1 MTNGTET
8 EPTST
13 VFALSDQVLLAQ
25 TRELARV
32 EQALQITVLDHL
44 REIDARRLHL
54 RRGYSSLF
62 DYAVREL
69 GYTEASAWRRI
80 KAMRLSADTRGVHG
94 WLQDGSLNLS
104 NAAQLQNAFERC
116 DRSGAGRDATGAQGA
131 GTNPAP
137 RGGSAPTEAATAAG
151 AQLPVL
157 DARARQQLVERAV
170 GKSTRQVQQ
179 MLAEVDPES
188 AQPTERIRALGDGR
202 WELKVVVDGECQQ
215 GLQQLRALLSHVDP
229 HLTMGQLVGRLV
241 CEGVKRYDPGRPRQR
256 QRQRARIR
264 EREAGVDGAGAG
276 RCRRGRDFGAEAAGV
291 RGRPQHVVGEFA
303 WDARCRG
310 SSHGETV
317 LATGRLRHFGSEVV
331 GGLGSLRRTGCHFAG
346 EGGSG
351 TGEPRHWRF
360 EAGRK
365 SRLRYCY
372 AGEAACGG
380 ETLRF
385 GASIYPGCREAGS
398 VAARSGLL
406 QLRGPAQRA
415 ALRLAVSAA
424 DRPRRAGHARRR
436 GGAGELAPSV
446 CTPSP
451 LPPCAGHGRTRSG
464 TRCGAGAAHVTATLR
479 TRSRVG
485 QHCWAAVL
493 RAGRTGTCGARK

>member
-104 NAAQLQNAFERC
+104 NAAQLQNAFERW

-256 QRQRARIR
+256 QRNGHGSASERRVLTAPAPDDVGGDATSAPKRRAS
-264 EREAGVDGAGAG
+264 EVD
-276 RCRRGRDFGAEAAGV
+276 RNTSSESSRGMPGAEAPATARRFSPPADCGTSAAKSLGDSEACDGRAATSPAKAAAAPANRGIGGSKPEESCV
-291 RGRPQHVVGEFA
+291 RGTTTPAKRHAAARPCASALRFIPAAVKQEVWRRDQGCCSYVDPHSGRRCGSRFLLQIDHVVPVT
-303 WDARCRG
+303 
-310 SSHGETV
+310 HGGGAEPGN
-317 LATGRLRHFGSEVV
+317 LRLLCAPHHRYRH
-331 GGLGSLRRTGCHFAG
+331 AQ
-346 EGGSG
+346 G
-351 TGEPRHWRF
+351 T
-360 EAGRK
+360 AGREVA
-365 SRLRYCY
+365 R
-372 AGEAACGG
+372 G
-380 ETLRF
+380 
-385 GASIYPGCREAGS
+385 
-398 VAARSGLL
+398 AAR
-406 QLRGPAQRA
+406 
-415 ALRLAVSAA
+415 
-424 DRPRRAGHARRR
+424 
-436 GGAGELAPSV
+436 E
-446 CTPSP
+446 
-451 LPPCAGHGRTRSG
+451 PPT
-464 TRCGAGAAHVTATLR
+464 
-479 TRSRVG
+479 
-485 QHCWAAVL
+485 
-493 RAGRTGTCGARK
+493 

>member
-1 MTNGTET
+1 MMNGTET

-256 QRQRARIR
+256 QRNGHGSASERRVLTAPAPDDVGGDATSAPKRRAS
-264 EREAGVDGAGAG
+264 EVDRNTSSESSRGMPGATPAKRHAAARPCASALRFIPAAVKQEVWRRDQGCCSYVDPHSGRRCGSRFLLQIDHVVPVTHGGGAEPGNLRLLCAPHHRYRHAQGTAG
-276 RCRRGRDFGAEAAGV
+276 REVARG
-291 RGRPQHVVGEFA
+291 
-303 WDARCRG
+303 
-310 SSHGETV
+310 
-317 LATGRLRHFGSEVV
+317 
-331 GGLGSLRRTGCHFAG
+331 
-346 EGGSG
+346 
-351 TGEPRHWRF
+351 
-360 EAGRK
+360 
-365 SRLRYCY
+365 
-372 AGEAACGG
+372 
-380 ETLRF
+380 
-385 GASIYPGCREAGS
+385 
-398 VAARSGLL
+398 AAR
-406 QLRGPAQRA
+406 
-415 ALRLAVSAA
+415 
-424 DRPRRAGHARRR
+424 
-436 GGAGELAPSV
+436 E
-446 CTPSP
+446 
-451 LPPCAGHGRTRSG
+451 PPT
-464 TRCGAGAAHVTATLR
+464 
-479 TRSRVG
+479 
-485 QHCWAAVL
+485 
-493 RAGRTGTCGARK
+493 

>member
-1 MTNGTET
+1 M
-8 EPTST
+8 
-13 VFALSDQVLLAQ
+13 
-25 TRELARV
+25 
-32 EQALQITVLDHL
+32 LDHL

-104 NAAQLQNAFERC
+104 NAAQLQNAFERW

-256 QRQRARIR
+256 QRNGHGSASERRVLTAPAPDDVGGDATSAPKRRAS
-264 EREAGVDGAGAG
+264 EVDRNTSSESSRGMPGATPAKRHAAARPCASALRFIPAAVKQEVWRRDQGCCSYVDPHSGRRCGSRFLLQIDHVVPVTHGGGAEPGNLRLLCAPHHRYRHAQGTAG
-276 RCRRGRDFGAEAAGV
+276 R
-291 RGRPQHVVGEFA
+291 
-303 WDARCRG
+303 
-310 SSHGETV
+310 
-317 LATGRLRHFGSEVV
+317 EV
-331 GGLGSLRRTGCHFAG
+331 A
-346 EGGSG
+346 
-351 TGEPRHWRF
+351 
-360 EAGRK
+360 
-365 SRLRYCY
+365 
-372 AGEAACGG
+372 
-380 ETLRF
+380 
-385 GASIYPGCREAGS
+385 
-398 VAARSGLL
+398 
-406 QLRGPAQRA
+406 
-415 ALRLAVSAA
+415 
-424 DRPRRAGHARRR
+424 
-436 GGAGELAPSV
+436 
-446 CTPSP
+446 
-451 LPPCAGHGRTRSG
+451 

-479 TRSRVG
+479 IRSRVG

>member
-1 MTNGTET
+1 MMNGTET

-104 NAAQLQNAFERC
+104 NAAQLQNAFERW

-229 HLTMGQLVGRLV
+229 HLTIGQLVGRLV

-256 QRQRARIR
+256 QRNGHGSASERRVLTAPAPDDVGGDATSAPKRRAS
-264 EREAGVDGAGAG
+264 EVDRNTSSESSRGMPGATPAKRHAAARPCASALRFIPAAVKQEVWRRDQGCCSYVDPHSGRRCGSRFLLQIDHVVPVTHGGGAEPGNLRLLCAPHHRYRHAQGTAG
-276 RCRRGRDFGAEAAGV
+276 REVARG
-291 RGRPQHVVGEFA
+291 
-303 WDARCRG
+303 
-310 SSHGETV
+310 
-317 LATGRLRHFGSEVV
+317 
-331 GGLGSLRRTGCHFAG
+331 
-346 EGGSG
+346 
-351 TGEPRHWRF
+351 
-360 EAGRK
+360 
-365 SRLRYCY
+365 
-372 AGEAACGG
+372 
-380 ETLRF
+380 
-385 GASIYPGCREAGS
+385 
-398 VAARSGLL
+398 AAR
-406 QLRGPAQRA
+406 
-415 ALRLAVSAA
+415 
-424 DRPRRAGHARRR
+424 
-436 GGAGELAPSV
+436 E
-446 CTPSP
+446 
-451 LPPCAGHGRTRSG
+451 PPT
-464 TRCGAGAAHVTATLR
+464 
-479 TRSRVG
+479 
-485 QHCWAAVL
+485 
-493 RAGRTGTCGARK
+493 

>member
-1 MTNGTET
+1 M
-8 EPTST
+8 
-13 VFALSDQVLLAQ
+13 
-25 TRELARV
+25 
-32 EQALQITVLDHL
+32 LDHL

-104 NAAQLQNAFERC
+104 NAAQLQNAFERW

-151 AQLPVL
+151 APLPVL

-188 AQPTERIRALGDGR
+188 AQPTERIRALGDGL

-241 CEGVKRYDPGRPRQR
+241 REGVKRYDPGRPRQR
-256 QRQRARIR
+256 QRNGHGSAS
-264 EREAGVDGAGAG
+264 ERRVLTAPAPDEAGGDATSAPKRQASEVD
-276 RCRRGRDFGAEAAGV
+276 RNTSSESSRGMPGAEAPAT
-291 RGRPQHVVGEFA
+291 
-303 WDARCRG
+303 ARRFSPPADCG
-310 SSHGETV
+310 TSAAKSLGDSEA
-317 LATGRLRHFGSEVV
+317 ATD
-331 GGLGSLRRTGCHFAG
+331 GLPLRRRRRQRHRRTAAL
-346 EGGSG
+346 EVRSRKKVASAVLLRRRSG
-351 TGEPRHWRF
+351 MRRRDLALRRF
-360 EAGRK
+360 DS
-365 SRLRYCY
+365 SRL
-372 AGEAACGG
+372 
-380 ETLRF
+380 
-385 GASIYPGCREAGS
+385 P
-398 VAARSGLL
+398 
-406 QLRGPAQRA
+406 
-415 ALRLAVSAA
+415 
-424 DRPRRAGHARRR
+424 
-436 GGAGELAPSV
+436 
-446 CTPSP
+446 
-451 LPPCAGHGRTRSG
+451 
-464 TRCGAGAAHVTATLR
+464 
-479 TRSRVG
+479 
-485 QHCWAAVL
+485 
-493 RAGRTGTCGARK
+493 